1 MELNDKQKE
10 SLLKEAAAYFDGEI
24 PDDLLEY
31 ISGGRKPYAEE
42 CMSVSE
48 AEMMLRKDFKEGKIS
63 SSERFYIYRAVEKYL
78 EYIWFL
84 PNGSEPVLFVYEE
97 WK

>member
-1 MELNDKQKE
+1 
-10 SLLKEAAAYFDGEI
+10 
-24 PDDLLEY
+24 
-31 ISGGRKPYAEE
+31 
-42 CMSVSE
+42 MSVSE

-78 EYIWFL
+78 EYIWSL

>member
-24 PDDLLEY
+24 PDDFLEY

-42 CMSVSE
+42 CMSVAE
-48 AEMMLRKDFKEGKIS
+48 AELMLRKDF
-63 SSERFYIYRAVEKYL
+63 
-78 EYIWFL
+78 
-84 PNGSEPVLFVYEE
+84 
-97 WK
+97 